1 MKTFLYYCML
11 CLVMIAQGCTSTE
24 LVENWKNPE
33 IDIFVA
39 EKVLVLAMT
48 NDVKNRKLFEKRLV
62 DQLIDKGV
70 EAVNSDAFFNPA
82 FTSRPRT
89 EQELDHL
96 ERAMLVEG
104 FDAILVSKI
113 VGAED
118 KVTLVQTYRN
128 WDRTFNGFEDD
139 YYSSQGL
146 YVEDEKIEKYTVYHA
161 ESALY
166 CICPTKERELIWK
179 GSIDVTEPDSDRK
192 GIKDYIK
199 MLMWTLEEQELLIT
213 TPDPSL

>member
-11 CLVMIAQGCTSTE
+11 CTFILLQGCSSSE

-33 IDIFVA
+33 IDVFVA

-48 NDVKNRKLFEKRLV
+48 NDIKNRQLFEKRLV
-62 DQLIDKGV
+62 AQLKEKGV
-70 EAVNSDAFFNPA
+70 NAVNSDDFFNPE

-89 EQELDHL
+89 EEELDDL
-96 ERAMLVEG
+96 EREMLAEG

-113 VGAED
+113 IGAED
-118 KVTLVQTYRN
+118 RVTLVQSYRN
-128 WDRTFNGFEDD
+128 WDKTFNGFEDD
-139 YYSSQGL
+139 YYSSQGI
-146 YVEDEKIEKYTVYHA
+146 YVEDEKMEKYTVYHA

-166 CICPTKERELIWK
+166 CICPTKELEVIWK

-192 GIKDYIK
+192 AIKDYIN
-199 MLMWTLEEQELLIT
+199 MLLWALEEQELLII
-213 TPDPSL
+213 TPEV